1 MKLLLLIVI
10 VDVIYRNLL
19 LIQAE
24 ELSKLSQ
31 NILSGRYE
39 KNTFFNVSREICIER
54 WRGLVAFNGR
64 DHFMKH
70 NASAALFPNEVHHD
84 NNKKLLLVHIGKT
97 GGGTEESRLRAEK
110 IPLQTL
116 HVHALDKKMLNDFD
130 IFLIGLRH
138 PVERVISAY
147 YFSHPHHGEASFVI
161 DHTFHRHADLVD
173 FYKCSPTLEEYANN
187 LFQRSH
193 CGDVARG
200 VGNFENANHHVH
212 IGICAYLG
220 GVVEDLFQSNKTFF
234 VINSENLDADM
245 NYVSKKLNW
254 GVDFST
260 LPSNH
265 VLKSSIPKASAKT
278 LMQISGFLMYSGE
291 ISLYNALQ
299 NRFGRLPLAA

>member
-1 MKLLLLIVI
+1 MKLMLLIVI
-10 VDVIYRNLL
+10 VDIVYRNLL
-19 LIQAE
+19 LIHAE
-24 ELSKLSQ
+24 ELSKLSH

-39 KNTFFNVSREICIER
+39 KNTFFNVSKEICVER
-54 WRGLVAFNGR
+54 WRGLVEINGR

-70 NASAALFPNEVHHD
+70 NYSQYFPDKVHHG
-84 NNKKLLLVHIGKT
+84 NKKKLLLVHIGKT
-97 GGGTEESRLRAEK
+97 GGGTEESRLRREK
-110 IPLQTL
+110 IPFQSV
-116 HVHALDKKMLNDFD
+116 HVHALDKKMLDDFD

-138 PVERVISAY
+138 PVDRVISAY
-147 YFSHPHHGEASFVI
+147 YFSHPLLGEAYYVKDNSFY
-161 DHTFHRHADLVD
+161 TFDGLVD

-187 LFQRSH
+187 LFQQTH

-200 VGNFENANHHVH
+200 VGNLENVDHHVH

-234 VINSENLDADM
+234 IINSESLDADM

-260 LPSNH
+260 LPSKH
-265 VLKSSIPKASAKT
+265 VLNSSIPKASAKT
-278 LMQISGFLMYSGE
+278 LMQISGFLMFSGE

-299 NRFGRLPLAA
+299 NRFGRLLLAA